1 VEDVAI
7 IDMSVN
13 DRSQQM
19 TVKYAVANVPDGGV
33 APLQALLE
41 VRLRALWLCLWLCRP
56 CVQSVACSRGH
67 AVDVPSVGHVV
78 EIAMILTLSL
88 PLFSL
93 SLVAV
98 CFVCHRRARRRRAR

>member
-41 VRLRALWLCLWLCRP
+41 VRLRALWRCRP
-56 CVQSVACSRGH
+56 ALCA
-67 AVDVPSVGHVV
+67 
-78 EIAMILTLSL
+78 E
-88 PLFSL
+88 
-93 SLVAV
+93 
-98 CFVCHRRARRRRAR
+98 